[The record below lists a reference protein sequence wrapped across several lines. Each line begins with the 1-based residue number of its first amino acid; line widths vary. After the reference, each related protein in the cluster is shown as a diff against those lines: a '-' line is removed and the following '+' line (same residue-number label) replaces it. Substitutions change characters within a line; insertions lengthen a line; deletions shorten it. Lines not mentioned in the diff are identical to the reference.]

1 MKAFEKR
8 HGIRLGFMSFYVK
21 AVVEALKR
29 YPEVNAS
36 IDGDD
41 VVYHNYFDVSMA
53 VSTPRGTVTP
63 VLRDVDTLGMA
74 DIEKKIKELAV
85 KGRDGKLT
93 VEDLTGGNFTITNG
107 GVFGSLMSTPIIN
120 PPQSAILG
128 MHAIKD
134 RPMAVNGQVEIPPMM
149 YRAVLRSPSDRWSR
163 IRGLPRN
170 DQRVAGRSD
179 ASAAGRVVV

>member
-1 MKAFEKR
+1 
-8 HGIRLGFMSFYVK
+8 MSFYVK

-93 VEDLTGGNFTITNG
+93 VE
-107 GVFGSLMSTPIIN
+107 
-120 PPQSAILG
+120 
-128 MHAIKD
+128 
-134 RPMAVNGQVEIPPMM
+134 R
-149 YRAVLRSPSDRWSR
+149 SDRW
-163 IRGLPRN
+163 
-170 DQRVAGRSD
+170 
-179 ASAAGRVVV
+179 

>member
-1 MKAFEKR
+1 M
-8 HGIRLGFMSFYVK
+8 
-21 AVVEALKR
+21 
-29 YPEVNAS
+29 NAS

-53 VSTPRGTVTP
+53 VSTPRGLVTP

-120 PPQSAILG
+120 PPQSAIL
-128 MHAIKD
+128 ACTLSKI
-134 RPMAVNGQVEIPPMM
+134 V
-149 YRAVLRSPSDRWSR
+149 RWR
-163 IRGLPRN
+163 
-170 DQRVAGRSD
+170 
-179 ASAAGRVVV
+179 